1 MTVSASGTLP
11 QRAKP
16 SIIPDILLEFII
28 ISQVSSS
35 PTTTDD
41 AESIDRFRGSPYG
54 LKGMGRH
61 FFTFSIL
68 CMAWLSA
75 PLRAQDVP
83 GQYIWPIHG
92 YTNLS
97 AGFCDFRTR
106 HYHGG
111 IDLST
116 NGQEGLPVQAAD
128 SGWVGRVSIGYW
140 GYGKAVYLQLADG
153 RMAVY
158 GHLSELSEKI
168 QKYVEDE
175 QYKSKRYKQDLFP
188 ATRLLPIAR
197 GEVIG
202 KSGQTGAGPPHL
214 HFEIR
219 TGDNKPLNPLAFY
232 EKRDAIKPLLYTVI
246 VTPIQPDDL
255 DTPPSTVDGSLLPK
269 SFSVQKGTL
278 ATSPHVTGT
287 VGISVLADDHIDAPR
302 WTMSAYRHRLIV
314 NEMIIGEVRYDS
326 INYDDTRQI
335 EIERHYDPDGGL
347 SPRAV
352 RLYRRERN
360 SLWHYHGFARDGLL
374 SVPTSLASGKN
385 QIRIEIE
392 DFAGNKSAIAFT
404 LVVDSLPSRGPLASD
419 SKSLTGTLTWGG
431 SVLSVVS
438 AKPAPPD
445 VATDP
450 EGQKV
455 IRHWVRGRDGWQAWL
470 PAAGDADVLWV
481 RSKPGATRTPAPLGW
496 KPVSSYDGGLV
507 TSEDGQATVTFAAG
521 DLYVSG
527 AYTLRSGEGNAAG
540 ALTPLYTLGPRLI
553 PFARDAQL
561 SMAIPKTKIAP
572 EKLGI
577 YRNRKGSWS
586 LEGRAREK
594 GWAAL
599 RATIKNAGS
608 FAILADQKSPVI
620 ANVTPGKGVAVS
632 GRRPTIRFEVSDN
645 LSGIGSDEDLQLT
658 IDDQW
663 VPVEFDPDLRQAK
676 ARPRWEL
683 EPGDH
688 SVVIVA
694 RDVCGNESRL
704 VRTLTVRR

>member
-1 MTVSASGTLP
+1 MVE
-11 QRAKP
+11 P
-16 SIIPDILLEFII
+16 S
-28 ISQVSSS
+28 
-35 PTTTDD
+35 
-41 AESIDRFRGSPYG
+41 ESIDRHDCSSYG
-54 LKGMGRH
+54 LRGMGRH
-61 FFTFSIL
+61 FIIIL
-68 CMAWLSA
+68 IVCFAWPA
-75 PLRAQDVP
+75 TTIRAQDVP

-92 YTNLS
+92 HTNLS

-116 NGQEGLPVQAAD
+116 NGQEGLHVQAAD
-128 SGWVGRVSIGYW
+128 SGWVGRVSTGYW

-168 QKYVEDE
+168 QKYVEEE
-175 QYKSKRYKQDLFP
+175 QYKSKRYQQNLFP
-188 ATRLLPIAR
+188 AVRLLPIAR

-202 KSGQTGAGPPHL
+202 KSGQTGVGPPHL

-219 TGDNKPLNPLAFY
+219 TQDNKPLNPLAFF
-232 EKRDAIKPLLYTVI
+232 EKKDAIKPLLYTVT
-246 VTPIQPDDL
+246 VTPIQPEDL
-255 DTPPSTVDGSLLPK
+255 NTPPSTVDGTLLPK
-269 SFSVQKGTL
+269 SFSVQRGTL
-278 ATSPHVTGT
+278 AASPHVTGT

-335 EIERHYDPDGGL
+335 EIERHFDPDGGL

-374 SVPTSLASGKN
+374 SVPTSLEKGTN
-385 QIRIEIE
+385 QIRIEVE
-392 DFAGNKSAIAFT
+392 DFAGNRSAVAFT
-404 LVVDSLPSRGPLASD
+404 LVVDSMPSRGALASE
-419 SKSLTGTLTWGG
+419 SKTLTGTLTWDG

-438 AKPAPPD
+438 AKSTPPD

-450 EGQKV
+450 EGQEV
-455 IRHWVRGRDGWQAWL
+455 IRHWVRGKDGWQAWL
-470 PAAGDADVLWV
+470 PAPADAGVLWV
-481 RSKPGATRTPAPLGW
+481 RSGPDATRTPAPLGW

-521 DLYVSG
+521 DLYVAG
-527 AYTLRSGEGNAAG
+527 AYTLRHGEGSAAG
-540 ALTPLYTLGPRLI
+540 ALTPLYTLAPRLI
-553 PFARDAQL
+553 PFARDVQL

-577 YRNRKGSWS
+577 YRNSKGSWS
-586 LEGRAREK
+586 LEGKEREK
-594 GWAAL
+594 DWTAL
-599 RATIKNAGS
+599 RATIKSAGT
-608 FAILADQKSPVI
+608 FAILADQKPPVI
-620 ANVTPGKGVAVS
+620 ANITPGKGGAVS
-632 GRRPTIRFEVSDN
+632 DRRPTIRFEVSDN
-645 LSGIGSDEDLQLT
+645 LSGIGSDEDLQLM
-658 IDDQW
+658 IDNQW

-683 EPGDH
+683 EPGNH

-694 RDVCGNESRL
+694 RDVCGNETRM
-704 VRTLTVRR
+704 VRTLTIRR